1 MKKILAFGASNSK
14 NSINKRLANWAAN
27 QLEDVDINLIDLN
40 DYEMAVYSID
50 KEKENDIPQQAHD
63 FKEAIKDADGI
74 LISFAEHNASYTAAF
89 KSLMD
94 WASRIEKSLWH
105 DRPLCFLST
114 SPGAR
119 GGQSVL
125 QTAADRAKWMDGRVI
140 STFSLPS
147 FYDNFGEE
155 GIKDQKLLANCKAEL
170 SKFQEAL

>member
-1 MKKILAFGASNSK
+1 MKKILAFGASNSR

-27 QLEDVDINLIDLN
+27 QLEDVEVNLIDLN

-50 KEKENDIPQQAHD
+50 KEKENGIPQQAHD
-63 FKEAIKDADGI
+63 FKEAIKDADGV
-74 LISFAEHNASYTAAF
+74 LISFAEHNASYTVAF
-89 KSLMD
+89 KNLMD

-114 SPGAR
+114 SPGGR

-125 QTAADRAKWMDGRVI
+125 QTAVDRAQWMDGRVI
-140 STFSLPS
+140 STFPLPS
-147 FYDNFGEE
+147 FYDNFGDD
-155 GIKDQKLLANCKAEL
+155 GITDEALLKSCKAEL